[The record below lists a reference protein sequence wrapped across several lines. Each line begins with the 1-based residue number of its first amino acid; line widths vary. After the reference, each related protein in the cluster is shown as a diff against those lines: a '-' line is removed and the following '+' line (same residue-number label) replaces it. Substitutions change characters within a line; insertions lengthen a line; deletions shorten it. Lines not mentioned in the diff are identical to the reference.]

1 VLDWIKGRRQSGE
14 ERRRKLLLALARAEE
29 ALVETHVRN
38 ALELHDALE
47 DDLSL
52 EDALATYLD
61 ALVPSRTEAEI
72 VARRVLTR
80 AQIHVPASAVNEH
93 RGGSR
98 RGRGLRR

>member
-1 VLDWIKGRRQSGE
+1 MLDWIRGRGQDGQQ
-14 ERRRKLLLALARAEE
+14 RRRKLMLALARAED
-29 ALVETHVRN
+29 ALLETHVRN
-38 ALELHDALE
+38 ALEFHDAMG

-80 AQIHVPASAVNEH
+80 AQLHVPA
-93 RGGSR
+93 RRSR
-98 RGRGLRR
+98 R